1 MPNCANEPE
10 SDNPLLG
17 KGWNEVLAVAATS
30 GKLCHLRH
38 SGTSMDCLAQTT
50 MAQSSP
56 NAEPRS
62 GSIQKQKAES
72 RKQKAEARNSSSGI
86 ATGWEQKTLPA
97 GRKVGSPA

>member
-72 RKQKAEARNSSSGI
+72 RSPKLEFGDRHGLGAKDPPGWAQSQI
-86 ATGWEQKTLPA
+86 ACL
-97 GRKVGSPA
+97 RSF